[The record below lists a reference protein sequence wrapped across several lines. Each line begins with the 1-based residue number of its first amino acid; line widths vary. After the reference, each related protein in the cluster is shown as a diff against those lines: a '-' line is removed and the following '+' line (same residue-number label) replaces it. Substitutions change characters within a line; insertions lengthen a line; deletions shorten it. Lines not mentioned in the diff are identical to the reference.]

1 MTKTSKRRKKRKAIG
16 QKEEKDQ
23 RGCVGGTESKRP
35 KNRNMNKNEK
45 ARNGKLVGDV
55 GKAEIVHGPFTEMRK
70 DVADS
75 MQLILGV
82 MENKANVVA
91 VVFIN

>member
-1 MTKTSKRRKKRKAIG
+1 MTKNSNEEKRKAIG

-23 RGCVGGTESKRP
+23 CGCVGETGSKRP
-35 KNRNMNKNEK
+35 KNGNMNNNEK
-45 ARNGKLVGDV
+45 AKNGKLVGDV
-55 GKAEIVHGPFTEMRK
+55 RKAKIVHGPFTEMRK

-82 MENKANVVA
+82 IENKANVVM
-91 VVFIN
+91 VVLIN